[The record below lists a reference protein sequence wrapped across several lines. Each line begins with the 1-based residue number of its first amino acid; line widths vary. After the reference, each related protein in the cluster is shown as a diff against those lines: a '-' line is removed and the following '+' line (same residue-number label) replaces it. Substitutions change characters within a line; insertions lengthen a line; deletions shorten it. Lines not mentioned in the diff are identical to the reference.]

1 MPTNKTPHY
10 SLSQW
15 ERDDRI
21 LMEDFN
27 ADNAKI
33 DAALGAH
40 GLELAKL
47 SPLPALA
54 AKHGN
59 CQIETFSYTG
69 TGMTKAGKAI
79 TFKKKPLFFMVFGP
93 VYTGIMFS
101 FSANNAA
108 FYIGDLPG
116 AGNDNIYYRPVL
128 VAWSGNSVTINA
140 PDTSTMMD
148 MKDETYRVVAFHAMD
163 KK

>member
-1 MPTNKTPHY
+1 MNHTTNY
-10 SLSQW
+10 QLNQW
-15 ERDDRI
+15 ELHDRV
-21 LMEDFN
+21 MMQDFN

-40 GLELAKL
+40 AEELAKL
-47 SPLPALA
+47 LPLPALA

-59 CQIETFSYTG
+59 CQIETSTYAG
-69 TGMTKAGKAI
+69 GGMTEAGKTI

-93 VYTGIMFS
+93 VYSGIMFS

-128 VAWSGNSVTINA
+128 ITWSGNSVTIND
-140 PDTSTMMD
+140 PNTSRMMD
-148 MKDETYRVVAFHAMD
+148 MKDKTYRVVAFYAMD
-163 KK
+163 EK